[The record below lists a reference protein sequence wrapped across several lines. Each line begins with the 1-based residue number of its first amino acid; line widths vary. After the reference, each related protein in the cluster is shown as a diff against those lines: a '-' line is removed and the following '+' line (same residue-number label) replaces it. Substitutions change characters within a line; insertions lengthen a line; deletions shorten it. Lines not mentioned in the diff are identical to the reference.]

1 MAYPMDDITNHPAGE
16 FGSTFRGV
24 PRIERCL
31 ELKRFWRMESS
42 NKNSEIIRL
51 PGPTKRWGA
60 KCFFQSIL
68 YIYIYNC
75 NVGMIYAWTF
85 ILGASDGF
93 PLQGVNS
100 SSFRVSLG
108 LRLEGVGRLK
118 HIKTYLN
125 MEYVEVTVYLLGWV
139 VVSNMFYFHPYL
151 ESIFFRWVGST
162 TN

>member
-1 MAYPMDDITNHPAGE
+1 ML
-16 FGSTFRGV
+16 GV
-24 PRIERCL
+24 EEIL
-31 ELKRFWRMESS
+31 EDSGCMS
-42 NKNSEIIRL
+42 NKNSERMRL
-51 PGPTKRWGA
+51 PGPTKRWSA
-60 KCFFQSIL
+60 KCFFQCT

-75 NVGMIYAWTF
+75 NVGMIYTWTF

-125 MEYVEVTVYLLGWV
+125 MEYVVVTVYLLGWV
-139 VVSNMFYFHPYL
+139 VVSIFFFHPYL
-151 ESIFFRWVGST
+151 ER
-162 TN
+162 